1 MSISSLVTIPP
12 LNEAGEL
19 PPGEHETSMPG
30 IRKRFG
36 RSSAQRE
43 ELMHGL
49 ENAAENLQA
58 AGVQK
63 IWIDGSF
70 VTSKKEPNDVDGCW
84 EYTEHVDLSRLDPV
98 FLAESRTPMK
108 EKYGVEFFPAFVIEA
123 DSGLPFPK
131 FFQVN
136 RDGDP
141 KGILVVSFAQTS
153 RVLV

>member
-1 MSISSLVTIPP
+1 VAIPP
-12 LNEAGEL
+12 LNKAGEL
-19 PPGEHETSMPG
+19 PPGEHETSLLN

-43 ELMHGL
+43 DLMHGL
-49 ENAAENLQA
+49 ENAAENLHA
-58 AGVQK
+58 AGVQM

-84 EYTEHVDLSRLDPV
+84 EYTERVDLARLDAV

-108 EKYGVEFFPAFVIEA
+108 MKYGVEFFPAFVIEA
-123 DSGLPFPK
+123 GSRLPFPK

-153 RVLV
+153 RVLK

>member
-1 MSISSLVTIPP
+1 
-12 LNEAGEL
+12 
-19 PPGEHETSMPG
+19 
-30 IRKRFG
+30 
-36 RSSAQRE
+36 
-43 ELMHGL
+43 MHGL
-49 ENAAENLQA
+49 ENAAENLHA
-58 AGVQK
+58 AGVQM

-84 EYTEHVDLSRLDPV
+84 EYTERVDLARLDAV

-108 EKYGVEFFPAFVIEA
+108 MKYRVEFFPAFVIEA
-123 DSGLPFPK
+123 GSGLPFPK

-153 RVLV
+153 RVLNDSQRKAAPSRQEAARFVARGFGPQNSD

>member
-1 MSISSLVTIPP
+1 MAIPP
-12 LNEAGEL
+12 LNKAGEL
-19 PPGEHETSMPG
+19 PPGEHQTSPPG

-36 RSSAQRE
+36 RSSVQRE
-43 ELMHGL
+43 ELMYGL

-84 EYTEHVDLSRLDPV
+84 EYSEHVDLSRLDPV
-98 FLAESRTPMK
+98 FLAESRAPMM
-108 EKYGVEFFPAFVIEA
+108 ERYGVELFPAFVVEA
-123 DSGLPFPK
+123 GSGLPFPK

-136 RDGDP
+136 RDGEP
-141 KGILVVSFAQTS
+141 KGILVVSLA
-153 RVLV
+153 